1 MFGFTFLSS
10 IIYNDNLW
18 KDERENRSFILNHFF
33 IKLILIKWKLKFNRM
48 SITINLLDIII

>member
-18 KDERENRSFILNHFF
+18 KDEMENRSFILDHFF

>member
-18 KDERENRSFILNHFF
+18 KDEMENRSFILDHFF
-33 IKLILIKWKLKFNRM
+33 IKLILIKLKLKFNRM